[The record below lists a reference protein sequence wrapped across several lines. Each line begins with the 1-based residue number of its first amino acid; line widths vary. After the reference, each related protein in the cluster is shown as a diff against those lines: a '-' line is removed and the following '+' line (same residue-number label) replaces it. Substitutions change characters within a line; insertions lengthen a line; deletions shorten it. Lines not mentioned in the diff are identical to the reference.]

1 MRLQL
6 HRGRVSGHREVS
18 REFQRQQRALGGK
31 KGLVGEQGF
40 PHHGSGAESR
50 DVEVE
55 R

>member
-6 HRGRVSGHREVS
+6 HRGRVSGNRKIS
-18 REFQRQQRALGGK
+18 REFQGAQRALRGK
-31 KGLVGEQGF
+31 KGLVGERGF
-40 PHHGSGAESR
+40 PHGSGAESR

>member
-6 HRGRVSGHREVS
+6 HRGRVLGNGEVF
-18 REFQRQQRALGGK
+18 RAFQRAQRALRWK
-31 KGLVGEQGF
+31 KGPVGEHGF
-40 PHHGSGAESR
+40 PHGSGAESR

>member
-6 HRGRVSGHREVS
+6 HRGRVSGNREVS
-18 REFQRQQRALGGK
+18 REFQRAQRALRWK
-31 KGLVGEQGF
+31 KGLVGEHV
-40 PHHGSGAESR
+40 PRGSGAESR

>member
-6 HRGRVSGHREVS
+6 HRGRVSGNREVS
-18 REFQRQQRALGGK
+18 REFQRAQRTLGWK
-31 KGLVGEQGF
+31 KGLVGEHGF
-40 PHHGSGAESR
+40 PHRSGAESR